1 MISAGTK
8 LKVPMQS
15 KYRIKASQFKM
26 RLSSLL
32 TAAILFTA
40 TALPTAALIPI
51 KEGAEPNHAKIQI
64 SWDAN
69 LTHHAVGDMRSDNSL
84 KRLPR
89 SDLSHRNATR
99 ADAHA
104 PDMRLAIVDGLS
116 PGNAGPEQSSGM
128 TTSTSMVKKPG
139 DMSVVQVAELI
150 PSDSQPALPSSSN
163 SKCAGLKSLSL
174 PFTEITSS
182 TEVQANTFLDPSSKA
197 SPAAIH
203 PAFCRVQGILKPTSD
218 SHIRFEVW
226 MPSTDW
232 NGRFEQI
239 GNGGFAGLIR
249 YGFMLPELRRGFA
262 IAATDDGHVEVKGN
276 EIWAINH
283 PEKVIDYGYRAVH
296 ETSTHAKEIIDA
308 YYGQTPSYSYFDGC
322 SDGGREALME
332 AQRFPGDF
340 NGIIAGAPAN
350 SVTHLA
356 AAIVWD
362 EQALTNNP
370 ASYIPASKLPAIQAA
385 ALKDCDTLDGVTDG
399 LVEDPTSCHFDP
411 SVLLCKSGDNS
422 ECLTGAQV
430 ETAKKLYHGPQ
441 DPHTGKQ
448 IFPGHEPGAEA
459 FVTDWPEV
467 LIGNAPG
474 EGWEFPVGNYFFAD
488 FVFAAPSWNFRSL
501 NFDGD
506 IALADQK
513 FASILNSTNADL
525 RAFKNRGGKLIQY
538 HGWADTVIAPR
549 GSTEYYESVV
559 RKMGGLEKTEDFYR
573 LFMVSGMSHCANGP
587 GPNSFG
593 GILQYPLPNDDSR
606 DDIVDALMQWVEH
619 NDAPKR
625 IVATKFNNDNPS
637 KGILMTRPLCPFP
650 TKASWTGNGS
660 TNDASN
666 FVCK

>member
-1 MISAGTK
+1 MISAGMK
-8 LKVPMQS
+8 IKVLIHS
-15 KYRIKASQFKM
+15 KHNVKRSRYETCPT
-26 RLSSLL
+26 SLFAVTFL
-32 TAAILFTA
+32 LAV
-40 TALPTAALIPI
+40 TAALIPI
-51 KEGAEPNHAKIQI
+51 MTGAEPIQAEIPI
-64 SWDAN
+64 SGDASP
-69 LTHHAVGDMRSDNSL
+69 THR
-84 KRLPR
+84 
-89 SDLSHRNATR
+89 ATR
-99 ADAHA
+99 DL
-104 PDMRLAIVDGLS
+104 RS
-116 PGNAGPEQSSGM
+116 GNVLQQIPETGFIGA
-128 TTSTSMVKKPG
+128 TTSTNRVAMPANIPVG
-139 DMSVVQVAELI
+139 QVAEVV
-150 PSDSQPALPSSSN
+150 PPNRESAQASSST

-182 TEVQANTFLDPSSKA
+182 TEVPADTFTDPTSKPSSA
-197 SPAAIH
+197 TVH

-218 SHIRFEVW
+218 SSIRFEVW
-226 MPSTDW
+226 MPSSDW
-232 NGRFEQI
+232 NRRFEQI

-276 EIWAINH
+276 ENWATNQ

-296 ETSTHAKEIIDA
+296 ETSIHAKEIIDA

-350 SVTHLA
+350 SLIHLA

-362 EQALTNNP
+362 EQTLTSNP

-385 ALKDCDTLDGVTDG
+385 ALKACDALDGVADG
-399 LVEDPTSCHFDP
+399 LVEDPTNCHFDP
-411 SVLLCKSGDNS
+411 SALLCKSGDNS
-422 ECLTGAQV
+422 DCLTATQV
-430 ETAKKLYHGPQ
+430 ETAEKLYAGPQ

-459 FVTDWPEV
+459 FITDWPEV

-474 EGWEFPVGNYFFAD
+474 EGWEFPVGNNFFAD
-488 FVFAAPSWNFRSL
+488 FVFADPSWSFRSL
-501 NFDGD
+501 DFDRD
-506 IALADQK
+506 VTLADQK
-513 FASILNSTNADL
+513 FASILNSTDTDL
-525 RAFKNRGGKLIQY
+525 RAFKNRGGKLVQY
-538 HGWADTVIAPR
+538 HGWADSVIAPL
-549 GSTEYYESVV
+549 GSIEYYESVV

-573 LFMVSGMSHCANGP
+573 LFMAPGMSHCAYGP

-593 GILQYPLPNDDSR
+593 GILQYPLPVDDSG

-619 NDAPKR
+619 NVAPKS
-625 IVATKFNNDNPS
+625 IVATKFNEDNPS
-637 KGILMTRPLCPFP
+637 KGIQMTRPLCPFP
-650 TKASWTGNGS
+650 TKARWTGNGS